1 MTESTTIVRSI
12 TIDALPHEIAPHIAD
27 LHRWVDWSPWE
38 GQDPELKRTYTGTP
52 GSVGSTYEWNGNRKA
67 GAGTMTITRALPTEV
82 DVDLRFTAPF
92 KSTSTVDFR
101 LVETGSST
109 QVVWTMTS
117 PQNLMARVMRIFINM
132 EKLIGTDFEK
142 GLTKLKTV
150 VESA

>member
-27 LHRWVDWSPWE
+27 LHRWVNWSPWE
-38 GQDPELKRTYTGTP
+38 GQDPDLKRTYTGTA

-92 KSTSTVDFR
+92 KSTSRVDFR
-101 LVETGSST
+101 LVETGAST

-142 GLTKLKTV
+142 GLAKLKTV
-150 VESA
+150 VESH